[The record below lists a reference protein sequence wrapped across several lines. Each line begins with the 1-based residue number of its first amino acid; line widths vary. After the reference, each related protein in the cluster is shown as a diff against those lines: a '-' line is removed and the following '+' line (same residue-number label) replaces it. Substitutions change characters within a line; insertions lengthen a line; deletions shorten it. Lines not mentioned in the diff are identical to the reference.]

1 MSVLTCK
8 RIQTNVRVV
17 IFTVANLIIADSF
30 STKTQG
36 LAGAVFNTIAQFGTS
51 IGLTIFAIISSGVTQ
66 ESSYKNKGSPE
77 ALMAGYRAVFWTC
90 FGLMMAA
97 SGVGAWGLRRV
108 GKVGLKRE

>member
-1 MSVLTCK
+1 
-8 RIQTNVRVV
+8 V

-30 STKTQG
+30 SPKTQG

-51 IGLTIFAIISSGVTQ
+51 IGLTAFAIISASVTQ
-66 ESSYKNKGSPE
+66 DSSYTNKSSPD
-77 ALMAGYRAVFWTC
+77 ALMTGYRAVFWTC

-97 SGVGAWGLRRV
+97 SAIGAWGLRKV